1 VLTLRGD
8 YEGALRALSATRS
21 PEDAGFR
28 YLRHL
33 FEGDALERRGNAA
46 EAEQRYLGAFAA
58 VPEGQSARLAL
69 AHLRHAAGARAAAA
83 EAVRAT
89 AVDRGVGETVDP
101 WFWYTR
107 GLFWRAAGYMRAL
120 RAQVQ
125 R

>member
-1 VLTLRGD
+1 L
-8 YEGALRALSATRS
+8 
-21 PEDAGFR
+21 
-28 YLRHL
+28 
-33 FEGDALERRGNAA
+33 
-46 EAEQRYLGAFAA
+46 
-58 VPEGQSARLAL
+58 PEGQSARLAL